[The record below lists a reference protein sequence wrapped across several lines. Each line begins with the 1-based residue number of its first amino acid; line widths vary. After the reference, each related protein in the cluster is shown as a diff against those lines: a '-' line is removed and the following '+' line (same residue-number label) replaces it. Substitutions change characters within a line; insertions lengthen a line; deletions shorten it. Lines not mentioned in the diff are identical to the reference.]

1 MPVNAQLVAALER
14 VQAELFFAIS
24 AFGTIQSWLQ
34 TCIPS
39 VEDGNNFGVGI
50 VLEAIK
56 IVAELKKE
64 MTVRQIILS

>member
-1 MPVNAQLVAALER
+1 MNAQLVATLER

-24 AFGTIQSWLQ
+24 AFSTIQSWLQ

-64 MTVRQIILS
+64 LTVCHLTCSA